1 MVVTVGDIAKKAGVS
16 RAAVSKA
23 LNDKSDISASMKKKI
38 KKIAD
43 EMGYIVNVAAKTLS
57 TSKTGTIGVVVAF
70 PQIPTVAERIL
81 GIQDCALQNGYLC
94 MISFHNGELESEI
107 NQIRM
112 FRSRVDGLIITP
124 INQEKELAECIKRLN
139 VPVVLMNETLSGL
152 EVDYIGDDDEE
163 GGYIGGIHF
172 IDAAQGCMAYFGN
185 RADCPSDLSVI
196 RGIKRAFE
204 QKGITL
210 YDMPVLWNNIDR
222 ESIDKNVELLLE
234 KHPAVKGIFAFS
246 DMTALWAME
255 SLAKRGIEI
264 PAQMKI
270 MGYDN
275 IDFASM
281 ARIPLTSISQP
292 NRQIGS
298 QAATILFE
306 RLEVSSEKLHPRKI
320 VFPPSLIIR
329 DSSR

>member
-16 RAAVSKA
+16 KAAVSKA
-23 LNDKSDISASMKKKI
+23 LNDKNDISVSMKRKI
-38 KKIAD
+38 RKIAD

-57 TSKTGTIGVVVAF
+57 TRKTGTIGVVVAF

-81 GIQDCALQNGYLC
+81 GIQDCALQNEYLC

-112 FRSRVDGLIITP
+112 LRSRVDGLLITP
-124 INQEKELAECIKRLN
+124 INQAKKLAECIKGLN
-139 VPVVLMNETLSGL
+139 VPCVLMNETLSGL
-152 EVDYIGDDDEE
+152 EADYVGDDDEE

-172 IDAAQGCMAYFGN
+172 IESTQGRMAYFGN
-185 RADCPSDLSVI
+185 RVDCPSDLSVI

-204 QKGITL
+204 QKGITF

-222 ESIDKNVELLLE
+222 ESIGKNVELLLE
-234 KHPAVKGIFAFS
+234 RHPAVKGIFGFS

-255 SLAKRGIEI
+255 SLAERGIEM
-264 PAQMKI
+264 PGQMKL

-275 IDFASM
+275 IDFAAM

-292 NRQIGS
+292 NRQIGN
-298 QAATILFE
+298 QAAALLFE
-306 RLEVSSEKLHPRKI
+306 RLKVSSEKRHPRKI
-320 VFPPSLIIR
+320 VFSPSLIIR